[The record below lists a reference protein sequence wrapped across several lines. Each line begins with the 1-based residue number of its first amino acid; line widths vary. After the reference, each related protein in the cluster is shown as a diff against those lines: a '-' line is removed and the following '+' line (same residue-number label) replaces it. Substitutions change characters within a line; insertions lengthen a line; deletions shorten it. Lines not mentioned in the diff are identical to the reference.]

1 MTGDEKRIP
10 DPGRQRRRNDGEAGT
25 GEEARGPV
33 PRAAMPRRDFLKAAG
48 AQAGLL
54 AAAGTPLTA
63 AEPIAPPA
71 PALGRVFPAPALNGK
86 TYDVAVVGAG
96 MFGGW
101 TAYWLRKLG
110 AKVLLVDAYGPGNS
124 RSTSGD
130 ETRGVR
136 TSYGDRPHGEQ
147 WMRWASRAIV
157 RWKAWDDE
165 WGKDLKMRLFF
176 TTGDFIFRAEW
187 ENFTRTTRDL
197 FQKNGI
203 KHEVVPVDVVRR
215 EFPVIDLTNITVCLY
230 ENEAGVVRARRATQC
245 VAEVFQKLGGDM
257 ALARAYPG
265 LANNG
270 RMSELVLNTHDA
282 AHAGQYVFA
291 CGPWLGKVFPELLG
305 NRLRTPM
312 GQVCYFATPHGD
324 DRFSFPNL
332 PSFNFPGVTGWPA
345 LPYDNRGFR
354 VRGGGGGG
362 AARQGG
368 QGGATAGP
376 PVPQIAG
383 GPQQDPD
390 LSDRFVDQTTQQRS
404 RNFLAE
410 RFPLLKD
417 SPINETRACHYEGSI
432 SRNFI
437 IDRHPDFQNV
447 WIAGAGN
454 SEAFKSGPVI
464 GEYVARRVL
473 NKDLEPELAAG
484 FRIPTETYDG
494 VVAPAPASRQVG
506 DEFQEAW

>member
-1 MTGDEKRIP
+1 MPPR
-10 DPGRQRRRNDGEAGT
+10 PGR
-25 GEEARGPV
+25 P
-33 PRAAMPRRDFLKAAG
+33 
-48 AQAGLL
+48 
-54 AAAGTPLTA
+54 
-63 AEPIAPPA
+63 PPA
-71 PALGRVFPAPALNGK
+71 RPAPGRVFPAPALNGK

-96 MFGGW
+96 AFGGW

-147 WMRWASRAIV
+147 WMRWASRSIE

-187 ENFTRTTRDL
+187 ENFTRTTREL

-203 KHEVVPVDVVRR
+203 KHEVVPVDVVRK
-215 EFPVIDLTNITVCLY
+215 EFPVIDLTGITVCLY
-230 ENEAGVVRARRATQC
+230 ENEAGVVRARRSTQC

-257 ALARAYPG
+257 AIARAYPG
-265 LANNG
+265 LQRG
-270 RMSELVLNTHDA
+270 GQMSELVLNTHDA

-291 CGPWLGKVFPELLG
+291 CGPWLGKVFPDLLG
-305 NRLRTPM
+305 SRLRTPM

-332 PSFNFPGVTGWPA
+332 PSYNFPGVTGWPA
-345 LPYDNRGFR
+345 LPHDNRGFR

-362 AARQGG
+362 GGAGRGGGAGG
-368 QGGATAGP
+368 QGGAPAPQAVPT
-376 PVPQIAG
+376 PQIIG

-390 LSDRFVDQTTQQRS
+390 LSDRFVDQASQQRS

-417 SPINETRACHYEGSI
+417 CPINETRACHYEGSI

-484 FRIPTETYDG
+484 FRIPTDTYEG
-494 VVAPAPASRQVG
+494 IVAPAPASRQVG
-506 DEFQEAW
+506 NEDF